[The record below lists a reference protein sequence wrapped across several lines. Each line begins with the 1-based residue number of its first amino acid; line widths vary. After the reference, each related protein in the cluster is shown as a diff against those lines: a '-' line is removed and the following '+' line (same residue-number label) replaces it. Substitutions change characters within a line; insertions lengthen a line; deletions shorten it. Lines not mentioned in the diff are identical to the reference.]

1 MSSAAPAL
9 YVDADACPVKEEV
22 LRVAERHGLAAI
34 FVANSGLRLPREPWV
49 RMVIVT
55 GAFDA
60 ADNWIAEHA
69 AANDIAITADMPLA
83 ARLVEK
89 GVHVIAPSGRAFT
102 PQNIGLAL
110 GLRNLSQELREAGA
124 IKGHNAAFT
133 ARDRSN
139 FLQALENAVQKA
151 RRAAAKEA

>member
-1 MSSAAPAL
+1 MTDLLPAIHI
-9 YVDADACPVKEEV
+9 DADACPVKEEV

-49 RMVIVT
+49 RMVVVT

-60 ADNWIAEHA
+60 ADKWIADNA
-69 AANDIAITADMPLA
+69 NPNDIAVTADMPLA
-83 ARLVEK
+83 ARLVGK
-89 GVHVIAPSGRAFT
+89 GVHVIGPTGKAYTQA
-102 PQNIGLAL
+102 NIGMAL

-124 IKGHNAAFT
+124 IKGHNAAFS

-151 RRAAAKEA
+151 KRAVS